1 MPRLEKKVYKV
12 SSITSVSDVPHLS
25 LEKEAHKAK
34 SDIDNF
40 AVIGAG
46 CASVVTFANKK
57 YVRAE
62 DTAFSISRMKTAHLQ
77 LMI

>member
-1 MPRLEKKVYKV
+1 MKKWQKAII
-12 SSITSVSDVPHLS
+12 SIVTAL
-25 LEKEAHKAK
+25 
-34 SDIDNF
+34 